1 MDKQGPFYAA
11 FKGDMTGV
19 IQQELITYRIK
30 DGMLVKE
37 VVKRDYSGDH
47 DYTDSYSSIPLAE
60 TKE

>member
-1 MDKQGPFYAA
+1 
-11 FKGDMTGV
+11 MTGV